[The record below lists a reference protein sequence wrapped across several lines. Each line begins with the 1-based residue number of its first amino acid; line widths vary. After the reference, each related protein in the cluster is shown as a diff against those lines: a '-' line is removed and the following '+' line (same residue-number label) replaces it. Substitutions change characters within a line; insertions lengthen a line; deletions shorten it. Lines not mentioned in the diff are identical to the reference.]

1 MWVPRE
7 GVDRG
12 ALISCFA
19 HRRESSSFH
28 RALSHLRFRHALAS
42 TCFGE
47 LSRDPAIE
55 RSVLATS
62 LLIQTEGGALER
74 VKDVAEVELSDV
86 GDGLVAHGVR
96 GWVAMGPVGVSDRGP
111 STSAT
116 STTIAVML
124 SSPPRPFASE
134 ISACTLRSGV
144 AREISSVWRR
154 RTSTMPVSPPLATRK
169 TSPTFTSPRYVSGS
183 TSWLAPTHRVMTL
196 LYG

>member
-28 RALSHLRFRHALAS
+28 RALSHLWFRHALAS

-55 RSVLATS
+55 RSVVATS

-96 GWVAMGPVGVSDRGP
+96 GWVAIGPVGVSDRGP

-116 STTIAVML
+116 PTTIAVLL
-124 SSPPRPFASE
+124 SSPPRPFASD
-134 ISACTLRSGV
+134 L
-144 AREISSVWRR
+144 
-154 RTSTMPVSPPLATRK
+154 
-169 TSPTFTSPRYVSGS
+169 SPRSLRPRDPHQAS
-183 TSWLAPTHRVMTL
+183 SL
-196 LYG
+196 